1 MGDIG
6 SDKVQE
12 IVLDTIGNTIHKIK
26 VFFKKKK
33 KKKSDEE
40 NDDKKEE

>member
-12 IVLDTIGNTIHKIK
+12 VILDTLDNTLHKIK
-26 VFFKKKK
+26 MFFKKKK
-33 KKKSDEE
+33 KKDKG
-40 NDDKKEE
+40 DDKEKS